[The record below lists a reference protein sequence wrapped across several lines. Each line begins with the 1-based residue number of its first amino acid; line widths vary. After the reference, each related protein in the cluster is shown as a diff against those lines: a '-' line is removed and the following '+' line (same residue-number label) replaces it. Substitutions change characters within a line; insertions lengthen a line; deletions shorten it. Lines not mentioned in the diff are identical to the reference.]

1 MTMKQHRHMK
11 QHPQTIRSLAG
22 ALLGLLL
29 IPAASC
35 LAGHYTNFEVSVY
48 GIGSGTD
55 PARWANM
62 TNQLPIDKVY
72 IEVQRDR
79 RMTSEESLESAK
91 KFYQDMGV
99 KVAGGMALSASTAGG
114 QFLSFCYTDPV
125 DRDFIKSAAQRAA
138 KHFDEVIQ
146 DDFFFVTTKFPS
158 DIEAKGNRTWTQFR
172 LDLLRDAS
180 RYLVVGPA
188 KEVNPKVKMVIKYPN
203 WYEHFQGLG
212 YDLDQVPKIFD
223 GIFTGTETRDA
234 EMTDQNLQSYE
245 SYEIIRYFENI
256 APGRN
261 GGGWVDTG
269 SLRYS
274 DRFAEQLVDTVFAK
288 AREMLLFGGG
298 SVTGTARV
306 GDRPW
311 QDQHTSFDYNALQQ
325 SLQSTAGSNAA
336 VTWGRIAGDALTKAD
351 SFLGKMG
358 NPIGIQSY
366 KPYQSTG
373 EDFLHDYLGMIGIPI
388 DLYPYFPTNANVVLL
403 TECAKFDPDI
413 VAKMK
418 AHLLAGKSVVI
429 TSGLLRA
436 LQGKGIED
444 IAEIQYSDH
453 KILSHEYSTL
463 FGAGNGTA
471 LAADQLQDVL
481 FPEIFFLTNDSW
493 QLLRAFANGRGY
505 PLLLLNRYGK
515 SGVLYVW
522 TMPENLNDLY
532 RMPQSAISTVKNYVM
547 AGFPVRLDG
556 PDHVAL
562 FAYDNNTCIV
572 ESFRPAACDVRVSVG
587 RQFTKLRNL
596 LTGEVIALPA
606 APPAAPDAERGRDGR
621 GGERD
626 GRGGRDGRGARDGR
640 GGRGGGGGRGGPGGA
655 LASFNVHLLPHSYIP
670 FIAEP

>member
-1 MTMKQHRHMK
+1 MK
-11 QHPQTIRSLAG
+11 QHPQFIRSLAG
-22 ALLGLLL
+22 SLLGLLL
-29 IPAASC
+29 LPAASC

-48 GIGSGTD
+48 GIGAGTD

-62 TNQLPIDKVY
+62 TNQLQLDKVY
-72 IEVQRDR
+72 VEVQRDR
-79 RMTSEESLESAK
+79 RMTDEDSLENAK
-91 KFYQDMGV
+91 KFYQSMGV
-99 KVAGGMALSASTAGG
+99 KVAGGMALSDSTAGG
-114 QFLSFCYTDPV
+114 QFRSFCYTDPA

-138 KHFDEVIQ
+138 RHFDEVIQ
-146 DDFFFVTTKFPS
+146 DDFFFITTKYPS
-158 DIEAKGNRTWTQFR
+158 DIAAKGDRTWTQFR
-172 LDLLRDAS
+172 LDLERDAAKN
-180 RYLVVGPA
+180 LLVGPA
-188 KEVNPKVKMVIKYPN
+188 KEINPKIKMVIKYPN

-223 GIFTGTETRDA
+223 GLFTGTETRDPDI
-234 EMTDQNLQSYE
+234 TDQNLQSYE
-245 SYEIIRYFENI
+245 SYLIMRYFENI

-298 SVTGTARV
+298 SVTGTARA
-306 GDRPW
+306 GERPW
-311 QDQHTSFDYNALQQ
+311 ADQHTSFDYNALQK
-325 SLQSTAGSNAA
+325 SLPDTVGAS
-336 VTWGRIAGDALTKAD
+336 VTWGRIAGDALTKVDA
-351 SFLGKMG
+351 FLGQMG
-358 NPIGIQSY
+358 TPIGIKSY

-388 DLYPYFPTNANVVLL
+388 DLYPYFPTNASTVLL

-413 VAKMK
+413 VAKIK
-418 AHLLAGKSVVI
+418 AQLLAGKSVVI

-453 KILSHEYSTL
+453 KVLSHEYSSS
-463 FGAGNGTA
+463 FGQGSGSA
-471 LAADQLQDVL
+471 LAAGQVEDVL

-493 QLLRAFANGRGY
+493 QLLRAMANGRGY
-505 PLLLLNRYGK
+505 PLLLMNRYGRE
-515 SGVLYVW
+515 GVLYVW
-522 TMPENLNDLY
+522 TMPENFNDLY
-532 RMPQSAISTVKNYVM
+532 KMPQSAVSTVKNYVM
-547 AGFPVRLDG
+547 AGFPIRVDG

-572 ESFRPAACDVRVSVG
+572 ESFRPTPCDVRVTVG

-596 LTGEVIALPA
+596 ATGEVLAAAA
-606 APPAAPDAERGRDGR
+606 APAGDAGR
-621 GGERD
+621 GGPGGRGDRGERG
-626 GRGGRDGRGARDGR
+626 GRGGAGAGGERGGR
-640 GGRGGGGGRGGPGGA
+640 GGAGGGGGGGGRGPGQGT
-655 LASFNVHLLPHSYIP
+655 ASFSVHLLPHSYSA